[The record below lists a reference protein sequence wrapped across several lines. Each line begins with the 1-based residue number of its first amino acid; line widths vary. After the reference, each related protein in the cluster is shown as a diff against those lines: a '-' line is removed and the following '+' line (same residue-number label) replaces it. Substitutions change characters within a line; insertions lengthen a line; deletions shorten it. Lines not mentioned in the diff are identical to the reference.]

1 MERIQLASDDLQ
13 IAIDQLKGIEPIKGK
28 AKKENGKV
36 KITLTIAQV
45 EIEVSNVL

>member
-1 MERIQLASDDLQ
+1 MNRMKMIPDDLQ
-13 IAIDQLKGIEPIKGK
+13 IAIDQLRGIEPIKGR

-45 EIEVSNVL
+45 EIEVVNGN